1 VRQECNAR
9 IRLFEDMP
17 RVFGDSLC
25 RALAILKNCRLLS
38 PGELYDL
45 ISPLRLAAIEGMLD
59 GVTSAELE
67 AMAESLDLTNYED
80 RLSQEE
86 RDRVDAGRADEMNR
100 RFIDVVLNEKAEEK
114 FL

>member
-1 VRQECNAR
+1 
-9 IRLFEDMP
+9 
-17 RVFGDSLC
+17 
-25 RALAILKNCRLLS
+25 
-38 PGELYDL
+38 
-45 ISPLRLAAIEGMLD
+45 
-59 GVTSAELE
+59 
-67 AMAESLDLTNYED
+67 MAESLDLTNYED